1 MESTERL
8 VRTWM
13 ASGRDEEIAEIVSG
27 MPNTL
32 MYRRLFTPIM
42 ADISNDRTT
51 LINIVKALG
60 EYLTSEENDLR
71 RKGKD
76 FSLNGFL
83 CVDCC
88 MVKALNSY
96 LWSWRSVHLQG

>member
-13 ASGRDEEIAEIVSG
+13 ASGRDEEIGKIVSG

-32 MYRRLFTPIM
+32 MYQHIFTPIM

-51 LINIVKALG
+51 LIIIVKALG
-60 EYLTSEENDLR
+60 EYLTSEEDDLR
-71 RKGKD
+71 RRGKD
-76 FSLNGFL
+76 FLLNGFL

-88 MVKALNSY
+88 MVKVLNSY
-96 LWSWRSVHLQG
+96 LWSWRSVPLQR